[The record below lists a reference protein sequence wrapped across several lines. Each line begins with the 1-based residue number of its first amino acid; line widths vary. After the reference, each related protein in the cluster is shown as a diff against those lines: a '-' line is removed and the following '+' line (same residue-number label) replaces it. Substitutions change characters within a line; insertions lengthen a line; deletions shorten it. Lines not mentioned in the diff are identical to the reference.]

1 KEFDAYKEPDSMAN
15 VQTAKKMISMGYE
28 FIPGMKVSWIV
39 TNSKRTPQEVEPY
52 IPGRQFEAKPDYR
65 YYAER
70 LAHTISR
77 VTEVFGWNEND
88 LMMGSQQSTLF
99 NQDFQ
104 GRSGDSKPTP
114 SVSNKGSKTVK
125 KPSLLDFM

>member
-1 KEFDAYKEPDSMAN
+1 MAN
-15 VQTAKKMISMGYE
+15 VQAAKKMIEMGYE

-39 TNSKRTPQEVEPY
+39 TNSKRTPLEVEPF
-52 IPGRQFEAKPDYR
+52 IPGRPFEAQPDYR

-77 VTEVFGWNEND
+77 ITEVFGWSESD
-88 LMMGSQQSTLF
+88 LMMGSQQATLF
-99 NQDFQ
+99 NQNFETK
-104 GRSGDSKPTP
+104 GHAASTP
-114 SVSNKGSKTVK
+114 PKIPEKKVVKEVK

>member
-1 KEFDAYKEPDSMAN
+1 MLFRS
-15 VQTAKKMISMGYE
+15 
-28 FIPGMKVSWIV
+28 
-39 TNSKRTPQEVEPY
+39 NSKKTPQEVEPY
-52 IPGRQFEAKPDYR
+52 IPGRPFEARPDYR

-88 LMMGSQQSTLF
+88 LMIGSQQSTLF

-104 GRSGDSKPTP
+104 GRAADNPIVSSARKNTEKP
-114 SVSNKGSKTVK
+114 VK